1 MDRFAPFLVVVICY
15 LLGSVPSGYVICRL
29 HGVNIFKIGSGNM
42 GATNA
47 TRAIGLRWGGVVL
60 LLDLGKGILAVA
72 ASRWLM
78 PLDALAASILGAVAV
93 VIGHN
98 WSLLASLITG
108 TLRGGKGAATAA
120 GTWLMLIPPQIILL
134 MLALWGLL
142 ILGTRYMSLAVLI
155 AFGVGTLWV
164 VGLSIGRMID
174 PIYSTYAVLV
184 SALVYY
190 RHKENIVALL
200 HGRERRFMDSA

>member
-1 MDRFAPFLVVVICY
+1 
-15 LLGSVPSGYVICRL
+15 
-29 HGVNIFKIGSGNM
+29 
-42 GATNA
+42 
-47 TRAIGLRWGGVVL
+47 
-60 LLDLGKGILAVA
+60 
-72 ASRWLM
+72 M